1 MPKTGPEGPITVVIA
16 DDHRSFGEALEV
28 ALDKEQDLRV
38 IEVVTDGEA
47 AVETASKEQPDIVLM
62 DLQMPGV
69 DGIEATRRIHDESTG
84 TMVII
89 LSGQNDDISLAR
101 AIQAGARGYL
111 RKTEAVGGL
120 ADAIRRAYR
129 GEPLHTSAEVE
140 ESLRKLRRRRASDG
154 NLAQRID
161 RLTPRE
167 TEILQRMA
175 DGDPPEKIAREL
187 GMSKHT
193 LRTHTQNVLTKLGVH
208 SKLDAIVAA
217 IRYGKITT
225 VDVSPLVDTDD
236 LDEETPGSA
245 IERTGRAG
253 RDLAR
258 FAVQGVLPAP
268 AAVLLQL
275 DAVTVVHLVLDR
287 VVVAP
292 LAVGAG
298 ERDLRAVIC
307 LGHGV
312 LFLG

>member
-1 MPKTGPEGPITVVIA
+1 MSSQGAKHPITVVIA

-28 ALDKEQDLRV
+28 ALDKERDLRV
-38 IEVVTDGEA
+38 IEVVTDGQSA
-47 AVETASKEQPDIVLM
+47 IDSATKEHPDVVLM

-84 TMVII
+84 TVVII
-89 LSGQNDDISLAR
+89 LSGQQADEVGLAR

-140 ESLRKLRRRRASDG
+140 ESLRRLRRRRAQDG
-154 NLAQRID
+154 NLAQRIE

-167 TEILQRMA
+167 LEILQHMA
-175 DGDPPEKIAREL
+175 NGSSSEQIASDL

-217 IRYGKITT
+217 IRYGKVHT
-225 VDVSPLVDTDD
+225 VDVTPAEELEEGESRGEGEGRGEGRGEGEGEQIHEIED
-236 LDEETPGSA
+236 LGEV
-245 IERTGRAG
+245 ERAEPPEK
-253 RDLAR
+253 A
-258 FAVQGVLPAP
+258 
-268 AAVLLQL
+268 
-275 DAVTVVHLVLDR
+275 
-287 VVVAP
+287 
-292 LAVGAG
+292 
-298 ERDLRAVIC
+298 
-307 LGHGV
+307 
-312 LFLG
+312 